1 MSIKTLAEHKAETL
15 AEEEI
20 EAEETTQVELEE
32 VKETAT
38 EEAEPELDASAD
50 EEEEGEAEPEQEAWM
65 QSEADNSQSDD
76 DLSKNSNAAFA
87 AIRLKYKGKAE
98 ASEDKHKQE
107 LADLQAQLAEAQK
120 QNITASPSPVVSTAK
135 PKRDDFFEADDQ
147 DEAFIE
153 ATLTW
158 RENQGKAQHQ
168 RTQLQA
174 VQKKH
179 AEIQN
184 LALDEHYSRA
194 ANLGNGIT
202 AESYQQADYQVKA
215 VLGEVTTNQLIAA
228 LGDGSEKVF
237 YNLGRNPTK
246 LAELQIAIQTDPSG
260 LKAAMLLG
268 KMSSAASPN
277 KRRSSAPA
285 PANTARGDANAGKV
299 EKNLRK
305 TYEKASKNGSAQE
318 AFNARRAAK
327 AQGIDTKDW

>member
-1 MSIKTLAEHKAETL
+1 MLTLAEHKAATL

-20 EAEETTQVELEE
+20 EAEDTTQVEPEE
-32 VKETAT
+32 VKEAAT
-38 EEAEPELDASAD
+38 EETEPEIDSLAD
-50 EEEEGEAEPEQEAWM
+50 EEEEGDVEPEQEAWM
-65 QSEADNSQSDD
+65 QSEADNSQSNE
-76 DLSKNSNAAFA
+76 DLSNVPDAAWATMRKKF
-87 AIRLKYKGKAE
+87 KGKAE
-98 ASEDKHKQE
+98 AAEDKHKQE
-107 LADLQAQLAEAQK
+107 LEDLQAQLEEAQK
-120 QNITASPSPVVSTAK
+120 QNNTASQQPVVSTAK
-135 PKRDDFFEADDQ
+135 PKREDFWESDDQ
-147 DEAFIE
+147 DEAFID

-168 RTQLQA
+168 QNQLQA
-174 VQKKH
+174 VQKKQ
-179 AEIQN
+179 AEIQD

-194 ANLGNGIT
+194 AKLGNGIT
-202 AESYQQADYQVKA
+202 AEAYQQADYQVKT

-268 KMSSAASPN
+268 KMSSAVSP
-277 KRRSSAPA
+277 KKKRSSAPA
-285 PANTARGDANAGKV
+285 PANTARGDANVGKV

-305 TYEKASKNGSAQE
+305 SYDKAAPGSQE

-327 AQGIDTKDW
+327 EAGIDTKSW